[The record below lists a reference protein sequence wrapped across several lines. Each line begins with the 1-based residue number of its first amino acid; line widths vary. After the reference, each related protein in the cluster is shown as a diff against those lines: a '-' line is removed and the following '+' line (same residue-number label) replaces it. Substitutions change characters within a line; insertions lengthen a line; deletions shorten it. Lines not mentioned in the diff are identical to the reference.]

1 MYIGH
6 GRLDTLPQLHI
17 LRDIYK
23 NLMCYH
29 NFFQPVMKTIRKDYI
44 DEFHYLIVFDQA
56 QPLLDR
62 LAQSGVLANVHIEM
76 LFHMRDRVDII
87 ALRERLASNID
98 QLWHIR
104 KPNNAISVNIFDTLR
119 KDEDNPSVTLSFE
132 LTGYTI

>member
-1 MYIGH
+1 
-6 GRLDTLPQLHI
+6 
-17 LRDIYK
+17 
-23 NLMCYH
+23 
-29 NFFQPVMKTIRKDYI
+29 MKTIRKDYI